1 MGWFNYYG
9 LIVMAIIMIPNIVYA
24 VKRKGGDTEPY
35 SNQIVTTLEQI
46 GRYGCMLLMVF
57 NIPFT
62 YIGFYFSFGEI
73 VYCIVNAALLV
84 AYILSWI
91 FLFKHDGI
99 VKALLLSILPS
110 LIFVFSSVMI
120 ADIPLFVCSVLFS
133 FAHILISV
141 KNAQGKHEKS
151 F

>member
-35 SNQIVTTLEQI
+35 SNKIVTTLEQI

-73 VYCIVNAALLV
+73 VYCIGNAALLV

-133 FAHILISV
+133 FAHILVSV
-141 KNAQGKHEKS
+141 KNAQGKP
-151 F
+151 